1 MADHTNHRVSLTNG
15 TAYSDEVLCSLTR
28 GTYLPPSGVAR
39 TCCPETDDPG
49 AAVKLFDLRCL
60 RSSLL
65 GHASRLAE
73 RVRRAETETMFSR
86 RA

>member
-1 MADHTNHRVSLTNG
+1 MTDHTNHRVFLTNG
-15 TAYSDEVLCSLTR
+15 TAFSDEVLCSLTR
-28 GTYLPPSGVAR
+28 GVYVPSSGAALPCR
-39 TCCPETDDPG
+39 PETDDPG
-49 AAVKLFDLRCL
+49 AAVILFDLRCL

-73 RVRRAETETMFSR
+73 RVRWAETVTMFSR